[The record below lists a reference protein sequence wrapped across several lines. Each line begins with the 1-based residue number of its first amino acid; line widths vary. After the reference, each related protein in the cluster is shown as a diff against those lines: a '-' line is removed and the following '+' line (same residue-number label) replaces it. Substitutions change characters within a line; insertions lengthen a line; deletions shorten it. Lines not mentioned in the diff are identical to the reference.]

1 MPNSLFFAIFALAG
15 LAAWVFIGFYRK
27 HSQGEKCARKESEC
41 HGVRQTIHRPS

>member
-27 HSQGEKCARKESEC
+27 HSQGENAPEKK
-41 HGVRQTIHRPS
+41 VNVTVLD